1 MSKRT
6 LDEALL
12 KLHAEL
18 QGAPRLDADSR
29 RLLDT
34 ITADIERARTGGAQA
49 GGAATDEAHAS
60 RLEELAVRF
69 EADHPELAARLR
81 GIADALGRIGL

>member
-6 LDEALL
+6 LDDALVR
-12 KLHAEL
+12 LHAEL
-18 QGAPRLDADSR
+18 QGSPQLDAESR

-34 ITADIERARTGGAQA
+34 ITADIRRARGDAGA
-49 GGAATDEAHAS
+49 AHAS

-69 EADHPELAARLR
+69 ESEHPELAARLR
-81 GIADALGRIGL
+81 GIADALGRVGL

>member
-6 LDEALL
+6 LDEALVR
-12 KLHAEL
+12 LHAEL
-18 QGAPRLDADSR
+18 QESPQLDAESR

-34 ITADIERARTGGAQA
+34 ITGDIQRARGETGSA
-49 GGAATDEAHAS
+49 AHAS

-69 EADHPELAARLR
+69 EAEYPELAARLR
-81 GIADALGRIGL
+81 GIADALGRVGL